1 MSFTTPLQQYV
12 RGPQPALPESQLK
25 YLQEELRK
33 LEQMLQTVVE
43 ALKEIDERVTALEN
57 P

>member
-1 MSFTTPLQQYV
+1 MSYTTPLQQYV
-12 RGPQPALPESQLK
+12 RGPQPALPESQAA
-25 YLQEELRK
+25 YLREELRK

-43 ALKEIDERVTALEN
+43 ALKEIDTRVSTLEG